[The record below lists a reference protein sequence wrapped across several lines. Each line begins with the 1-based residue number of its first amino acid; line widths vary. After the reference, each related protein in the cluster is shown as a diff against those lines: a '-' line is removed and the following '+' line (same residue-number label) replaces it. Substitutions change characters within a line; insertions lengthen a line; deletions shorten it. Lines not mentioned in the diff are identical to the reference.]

1 MKTKFLMLWP
11 VLICLTIPNLCNG
24 KELSFRADSGERA
37 DLNLVNTNIDMEGF
51 LRIANQAAQ
60 WREKHRL
67 TEDEFIRV
75 STMPNTVILD
85 ARSVQ
90 TYDLLH
96 VKGAVNLSFPD
107 ITADSLAK
115 VIPKKNTR
123 ILIYCNNNFDNSPRA
138 FASKAAPASL
148 NLSTYISLYTY
159 GYKNVFELGPFL
171 KIHHTK
177 IQFESNKGEKP
188 GV

>member
-1 MKTKFLMLWP
+1 MKTIFHHLWL
-11 VLICLTIPNLCNG
+11 VIIWVAALNFCHG
-24 KELSFRADSGERA
+24 KEIGFMANSGERTS
-37 DLNLVNTNIDMEGF
+37 LNLVNTNIDMEGF
-51 LRIANQAAQ
+51 LKIANEAAV

-75 STMPNTVILD
+75 STMPNTLILD
-85 ARSVQ
+85 ARSVEA
-90 TYDLLH
+90 YNLLH
-96 VKGAVNLSFPD
+96 VKGAVNLNFPD

-115 VIPKKNTR
+115 TIPQKNTR

-159 GYKNVFELGPFL
+159 GYKNVYELGPFL

-177 IQFESNKGEKP
+177 IQFESNKGAAP

>member
-1 MKTKFLMLWP
+1 MKRTLAIILP
-11 VLICLTIPNLCNG
+11 TLICLLVPNLRG
-24 KELSFRADSGERA
+24 AERFRADNGDIA
-37 DLNLVNTNIDMEGF
+37 DVNIENTNIDMNGF
-51 LRIANQAAQ
+51 LKIAAEAAA

-67 TEDEFIRV
+67 TEQAFIQV
-75 STMPNTVILD
+75 SIMPNTVILD
-85 ARSVQ
+85 ARSSQ
-90 TYDLLH
+90 AYDLLH

-115 VIPKKNTR
+115 TIPRKNTR

-159 GYKNVFELGPFL
+159 GYKNVYELGPFL

-177 IQFESNKGEKP
+177 IQFESNTGDAP
-188 GV
+188 GI

>member
-1 MKTKFLMLWP
+1 MKP
-11 VLICLTIPNLCNG
+11 LICVTFLLVVTIFAFKLH
-24 KELSFRADSGERA
+24 SAQTFRSDGGETA
-37 DLNLVNTNIDMEGF
+37 MYNVVNTNIDMEGF
-51 LRIANQAAQ
+51 LKLAKEAAV
-60 WREKHRL
+60 WRERHRL
-67 TEDEFIRV
+67 SEDEFIKV
-75 STMPNTVILD
+75 GVMSNTLILD
-85 ARSVQ
+85 ARSHEAF
-90 TYDLLH
+90 DLLH

-115 VIPKKNTR
+115 IIPGKNTR

-159 GYKNVFELGPFL
+159 GYKDVYELGPFL

-177 IQFESNKGEKP
+177 IQFESNTGAAP
-188 GV
+188 GI